1 MKNVSAFLMALT
13 MFLALATASFAKED
27 WPSNKYTAL
36 VPQPEGV
43 EIVSVRNIDS
53 SRRAGCEIYLSA
65 WPLEQS
71 KAYAEKVQQAGFSVP
86 LNPGWALIT
95 DDAKGWKF
103 EALNRDNVR
112 ISIVNWPQVRMI
124 SITEMR

>member
-1 MKNVSAFLMALT
+1 MKIISAIM
-13 MFLALATASFAKED
+13 LALAMSVTFATASIAQEE

-36 VPQPEGV
+36 VPQPQGV

-53 SRRAGCEIYLSA
+53 ARRAGCEIYLSA
-65 WPLEQS
+65 WPIEQS
-71 KAYAEKVQQAGFSVP
+71 KAYAEKVQQAGFNTP

-103 EALNRDNVR
+103 EALNGDSVR